1 VNAAQVRRLGVVG
14 AGTMGSGIAQVA
26 ALAGYETHL
35 HDPVSDALERGLE
48 MLQVGLEKGVKR
60 GRWTGGDAE
69 LALQRVH
76 RAERIEDLAGCD
88 LVIEAAPEDMKLKR
102 SLFTKLADVC
112 GSQTVLATNT
122 SSLPV
127 TALATAAANPSR
139 VIGMHFFNPPVL
151 MELLEVIAGSESDP
165 DAVGLARAVGERMGK
180 RVIVARDGPGFLAN
194 RCARPFGM
202 EAVKLLAENV
212 ADHATIDRVVR
223 MGGGFRMG
231 PFELADLVGIDVGFE
246 VTKSFWEQSFHEPRW
261 RPSMI
266 QARMVQ
272 AGRFG
277 RKAGRGYYDY
287 SGEAHRPDDPE
298 PPEAGGGNGVVVVA
312 GEGRLAD
319 DLRDAAADAG
329 YEVLDIEQINGD
341 APDILIDAV
350 TGRSPLEAE
359 PTIDDP
365 ETLVLALCVDGS
377 LAELDT
383 RGGAVGFHALPPLA
397 ESQLIEMTRSSET
410 RERDAGRA
418 EQFFRSLGK
427 HVEWVGDAPGLVL
440 GRVVCQLVNEAAF
453 AVSEG
458 VGSPEDV
465 DVAMRAG
472 YNFPRGPLEWADQ
485 IEIDHVLSTLDSLY
499 EELKEERY
507 RAAPL
512 LRRMVAEGAIGEATG
527 RGFFSYDD

>member
-1 VNAAQVRRLGVVG
+1 
-14 AGTMGSGIAQVA
+14 VA
-26 ALAGYETHL
+26 T
-35 HDPVSDALERGLE
+35 
-48 MLQVGLEKGVKR
+48 
-60 GRWTGGDAE
+60 
-69 LALQRVH
+69 
-76 RAERIEDLAGCD
+76 
-88 LVIEAAPEDMKLKR
+88 
-102 SLFTKLADVC
+102 
-112 GSQTVLATNT
+112 
-122 SSLPV
+122 
-127 TALATAAANPSR
+127 
-139 VIGMHFFNPPVL
+139 
-151 MELLEVIAGSESDP
+151 
-165 DAVGLARAVGERMGK
+165 ARAVGERMGK
-180 RVIVARDGPGFLAN
+180 HVIVARDGPGFLAN

-202 EAVKLLAENV
+202 EALKLLGENV

-261 RPSMI
+261 RPSLI

-277 RKAGRGYYDY
+277 RKAGRGYYEY
-287 SGEAHRPDDPE
+287 SGNQYRPDDPE
-298 PPEAGGGNGVVVVA
+298 PPAAGGGEGVVVVA
-312 GEGRLAD
+312 GEGRLAH
-319 DLRDAAADAG
+319 DLREAAADAG

-397 ESQLIEMTRSSET
+397 ESRLVELTRSAET
-410 RERDAGRA
+410 RERDVSRA
-418 EQFFRSLGK
+418 DEFFRSLGK

-440 GRVVCQLVNEAAF
+440 GRIVCQLVNEAAF
-453 AVSEG
+453 AVAEG

-472 YNFPRGPLEWADQ
+472 YNYPRGPLQWADE

-527 RGFFSYDD
+527 RGFFRYED

>member
-1 VNAAQVRRLGVVG
+1 MG
-14 AGTMGSGIAQVA
+14 AGIAQVA
-26 ALAGYETHL
+26 ALAGYDTHL
-35 HDPVSDALERGLE
+35 HDPFPEALERGVE
-48 MLQVGLEKGVKR
+48 GIRASLEKGVAR

-69 LALQRVH
+69 LALQRIH
-76 RAERIEDLAGCD
+76 AEERLEGLASCE
-88 LVIEAAPEDMKLKR
+88 LVIEAVPEDLELKR
-102 SLFTKLADVC
+102 DLFQRLSEICGADA
-112 GSQTVLATNT
+112 VLATNT

-127 TALATAAANPSR
+127 TALGSAASNPER
-139 VIGMHFFNPPVL
+139 VVGMHFFNPPVL
-151 MELLEVIAGSESDP
+151 MELLEVVAGAESGTE
-165 DAVGLARAVGERMGK
+165 AIERARKTGERFGK

-202 EAVKLLAENV
+202 EALKLLAENV
-212 ADHATIDRVVR
+212 ADHATIDRVLR

-246 VTKSFWEQSFHEPRW
+246 VSKSFWEQSFHEPRW

-272 AGRFG
+272 AGRYG

-287 SGEAHRPDDPE
+287 SGDAHRPPDPE
-298 PPEAGGGNGVVVVA
+298 PPAPDAAEGVVVVA
-312 GEGRLAD
+312 GDGRLSD
-319 DLRDAAADAG
+319 DLRELCADVG

-350 TGRSPLEAE
+350 TGRSPLETE

-383 RGGAVGFHALPPLA
+383 RGGAVGFHALPPLSESRLVELTRSAETRTRDTERA
-397 ESQLIEMTRSSET
+397 ES
-410 RERDAGRA
+410 
-418 EQFFRSLGK
+418 FFRSLGK

-440 GRVVCQLVNEAAF
+440 GRIVCQLVNEAAF
-453 AVSEG
+453 AVTEG
-458 VGSPEDV
+458 VGRPEDV
-465 DVAMRAG
+465 DVAMRTG
-472 YNFPRGPLEWADQ
+472 YNYPRGPLEWADE
-485 IEIDHVLSTLDSLY
+485 IEIDHVLSTLDALY

-512 LRRMVAEGAIGEATG
+512 LRRMVAEGHIGEATG
-527 RGFFSYDD
+527 RGFFTYE